1 MVSFH
6 TLGVGNS
13 FCLRESSQ
21 QIKQCKGL
29 WIASAYHP
37 SPSTEE
43 LQATAAHLSPLVPTA
58 LLRSLHDTAALRA
71 PGRDSMWSQR
81 QVKCL
86 VWGTCTLGKIIS
98 YLHVLPFSFIKA
110 LPFAPHISASIFP
123 FPRPGFQLCF
133 LQLCCLSPACLPL
146 APSSRWRNDGQ
157 EGEGTCG
164 DFQAVTW
171 RLLSSHKSSALCP
184 PATSN
189 EMQWGTTSQGRRRV
203 LFSLRIT

>member
-6 TLGVGNS
+6 ALGVGNS
-13 FCLRESSQ
+13 SYLRGSSQ

-29 WIASAYHP
+29 WITSAYHP

-43 LQATAAHLSPLVPTA
+43 LQATAAPLGPRLPTA
-58 LLRSLHDTAALRA
+58 LFRSLHDTAALRA
-71 PGRDSMWSQR
+71 PGQDSTWSQR
-81 QVKCL
+81 EVRCL
-86 VWGTCTLGKIIS
+86 IWGTCALGKVIS
-98 YLHVLPFSFIKA
+98 YLHLLPFSFLKA
-110 LPFAPHISASIFP
+110 LPFASHMSASIFS
-123 FPRPGFQLCF
+123 FPRPGFQLCL

-146 APSSRWRNDGQ
+146 APSSRWRSDGE

-171 RLLSSHKSSALCP
+171 GLLSSHKSSALCS
-184 PATSN
+184 PAKSN

-203 LFSLRIT
+203 LFSLRVT